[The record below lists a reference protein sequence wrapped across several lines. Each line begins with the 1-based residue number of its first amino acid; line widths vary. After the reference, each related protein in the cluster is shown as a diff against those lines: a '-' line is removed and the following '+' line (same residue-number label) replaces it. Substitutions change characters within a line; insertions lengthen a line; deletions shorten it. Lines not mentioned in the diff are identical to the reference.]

1 MKAGDFRAATRRQL
15 VDFEMSHFEKF
26 SGILKKHNRTGA
38 APLYGGTRRSLS
50 AAVVVH
56 ETRCI
61 KDR

>member
-1 MKAGDFRAATRRQL
+1 MKAGDFRAATRQQL

-26 SGILKKHNRTGA
+26 SGILKKTQQKRSGA
-38 APLYGGTRRSLS
+38 ALQWHRRSPS